1 MPVGQMCLQ
10 SDLARETQGRP
21 LPCSSASLED
31 GASGAKAAVSW
42 GYVSAPKE
50 AKRGQPEGA
59 GHSLRHPQTKDSGAS
74 VTGPPCRR
82 QRAAGSFIHSHI
94 HPVFLWGLVWARL
107 GDTMAVASKE
117 ARSPPSEN
125 PVPSEFYHRLG
136 GPVLWGRIPSLPAW
150 RCRDSA
156 IPALTPRASQGG
168 GSGCAGQC
176 QAWDLAAI

>member
-1 MPVGQMCLQ
+1 MSLLLAPPPPPVLRAHGGDSPASAASCP
-10 SDLARETQGRP
+10 SGRCASSLTWP

-82 QRAAGSFIHSHI
+82 RRAAGSFIHSHI
-94 HPVFLWGLVWARL
+94 HQVFLWGLVWARL
-107 GDTMAVASKE
+107 GDTMVVASKE
-117 ARSPPSEN
+117 ARSLPSEN

-136 GPVLWGRIPSLPAW
+136 GPVL
-150 RCRDSA
+150 
-156 IPALTPRASQGG
+156 
-168 GSGCAGQC
+168 
-176 QAWDLAAI
+176 